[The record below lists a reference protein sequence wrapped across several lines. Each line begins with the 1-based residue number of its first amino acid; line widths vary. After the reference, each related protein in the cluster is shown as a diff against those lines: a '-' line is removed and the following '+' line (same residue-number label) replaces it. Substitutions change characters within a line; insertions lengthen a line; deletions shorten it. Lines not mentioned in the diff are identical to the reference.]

1 MVENFD
7 IIEKN
12 VGDIKVIK
20 VIGELDALVAPKLKE
35 RITKLVEMDTT
46 KFIIDFEELVHI
58 NSLAMGILR
67 GKLRVVKEI
76 GGDIKLIKLNENI
89 KTIFEMIGLDEIFE
103 IYANIIN
110 YGNGYTGIK
119 EASKGYFG
127 EESDNLNLQQAT
139 MLAGLPQSPKRYNPT
154 KYYDKA
160 VARQKDVIAAMQKY
174 GDIDYKEDYYI
185 LAERDFNL
193 A

>member
-20 VIGELDALVAPKLKE
+20 VIGELDALVAPKLEE
-35 RITKLVEMDTT
+35 RITKLVEMDTI

-67 GKLRVVKEI
+67 GKLRVVKDI
-76 GGDIKLIKLNENI
+76 GGDIKLINLNENI

-103 IYANIIN
+103 IYE
-110 YGNGYTGIK
+110 TED
-119 EASKGYFG
+119 EAV
-127 EESDNLNLQQAT
+127 ESF
-139 MLAGLPQSPKRYNPT
+139 K
-154 KYYDKA
+154 
-160 VARQKDVIAAMQKY
+160 
-174 GDIDYKEDYYI
+174 
-185 LAERDFNL
+185 
-193 A
+193 